1 MNNDLP
7 KNIDYEF
14 LFTKDGSC
22 GLYNKEV
29 NDVYHSVF
37 GAKEEAEEKF
47 VKPLKFEK
55 DFFNK
60 KQLKILDICYGIG
73 YNTKAILNKILKLK
87 YNGNV
92 TIDALEY
99 DKNLV
104 LMSPFIKDG
113 HEKKSPF
120 VSYVLLSA
128 LIDDIYVNKDT
139 VLNFIFS
146 GKNKQFIAPFY
157 RRLVKRFHYLRY
169 QYNPPDKNN
178 LFLHNTYYHCM
189 SSRNKKSLNC
199 LKLKNFTFNTYF
211 DDARV
216 TVQKLDYGYDIIFLD
231 AFTPT
236 KLPTLWSLD
245 FFNELFRLLD
255 KGGKLV
261 TYSNS
266 AAVRNAMLNAGFCV
280 GKLFD
285 KNNRCCGTMATKN
298 CNLIQNK
305 LDDYDLG
312 LIKTNAG
319 IYYKDKGL
327 CCSVQEILDEHELRR
342 KQLNLESSSHYIKT
356 HKKECTN
363 VTIQ

>member
-47 VKPLKFEK
+47 VKPLEFEK

-178 LFLHNTYYHCM
+178 LFLHNIYSLNVMARYKIGRRTCKNGLFNFSFKKYI
-189 SSRNKKSLNC
+189 SKSL
-199 LKLKNFTFNTYF
+199 
-211 DDARV
+211 
-216 TVQKLDYGYDIIFLD
+216 
-231 AFTPT
+231 
-236 KLPTLWSLD
+236 
-245 FFNELFRLLD
+245 
-255 KGGKLV
+255 
-261 TYSNS
+261 
-266 AAVRNAMLNAGFCV
+266 
-280 GKLFD
+280 
-285 KNNRCCGTMATKN
+285 
-298 CNLIQNK
+298 
-305 LDDYDLG
+305 
-312 LIKTNAG
+312 
-319 IYYKDKGL
+319 YY
-327 CCSVQEILDEHELRR
+327 
-342 KQLNLESSSHYIKT
+342 
-356 HKKECTN
+356 
-363 VTIQ
+363 